1 MRKSYEENFKIFANF
16 DFGDG
21 YYYYRRGLKCLGVHL
36 SVCMNTNTFSGA
48 YWVQKR
54 GILFGYSKK
63 DYY

>member
-1 MRKSYEENFKIFANF
+1 MLRCTPKCLYEYKH
-16 DFGDG
+16 
-21 YYYYRRGLKCLGVHL
+21 LGVHL